1 MAVTSL
7 VAELVEWRLADY
19 LLRETSGYSG
29 SIRCTVSH
37 SEGRPIIRID
47 RSKHPELPEGWTDLS
62 ADGEVLSA
70 NFVKVAINVA
80 ECPGEQGN
88 ALHTLLRG
96 WFGPSAGLP
105 GTKHSVLLRQ
115 TSDGWEIRPDETLVG
130 IQREVG

>member
-1 MAVTSL
+1 MPTNVSSGRISQPSL
-7 VAELVEWRLADY
+7 VCRSSTECLVPGSPAD
-19 LLRETSGYSG
+19 G
-29 SIRCTVSH
+29 
-37 SEGRPIIRID
+37 PNQP
-47 RSKHPELPEGWTDLS
+47 RSKVWS
-62 ADGEVLSA
+62 AVPCSPGRSA
-70 NFVKVAINVA
+70 TLMATFTKFAINVA
-80 ECPGEQGN
+80 ERPGEQGN